1 MKEILNLNMKK
12 GKEFRVR
19 TTLESDLGKT
29 NRDILSRPMG
39 GTFGRWEYYETSTYL
54 KSAGPV
60 MISLIQQE

>member
-1 MKEILNLNMKK
+1 MKEILNVNMKK

-39 GTFGRWEYYETSTYL
+39 GTFGR
-54 KSAGPV
+54 
-60 MISLIQQE
+60 